1 MMLELKGFK
10 GLTEIE
16 FTHAVLAA
24 ISEVFTLQEKK
35 YVGKT
40 RLMNLV
46 AFTADN
52 LDFPLTRGWYMYGY
66 FAPLPNQ
73 WISRLFEVYQT
84 FERFPDL
91 QPMCGDTLW
100 DAIKN
105 TVLSLKSYFIK
116 DQNDFDEWVHQKMAP
131 HPYRAYYMYETLFY
145 NALDHIQGAVSNKE
159 FILSDF
165 NKIVT
170 NLEHSLAYV
179 ENTKALELFF
189 DYVSFWEL
197 LILRIQKRGITP
209 QMEPYIT
216 YLIALYDELLRPAL
230 TPYEKTLQGMNAEQ
244 EKEIFKRRV
253 KADLN
258 RFKEELEF
266 LEDMARSFSLLAT
279 FEEIRDEL
287 GQRTAAW
294 DEGKKRDFKTI
305 LEELMG
311 GSSWQR

>member
-52 LDFPLTRGWYMYGY
+52 LNFPLTRGWYMYGY

-73 WISRLFEVYQT
+73 WISRLFAVYQT

-105 TVLSLKSYFIK
+105 MVLSLNHISY
-116 DQNDFDEWVHQKMAP
+116 
-131 HPYRAYYMYETLFY
+131 
-145 NALDHIQGAVSNKE
+145 
-159 FILSDF
+159 
-165 NKIVT
+165 KI
-170 NLEHSLAYV
+170 
-179 ENTKALELFF
+179 
-189 DYVSFWEL
+189 
-197 LILRIQKRGITP
+197 R
-209 QMEPYIT
+209 
-216 YLIALYDELLRPAL
+216 
-230 TPYEKTLQGMNAEQ
+230 
-244 EKEIFKRRV
+244 
-253 KADLN
+253 
-258 RFKEELEF
+258 
-266 LEDMARSFSLLAT
+266 
-279 FEEIRDEL
+279 
-287 GQRTAAW
+287 
-294 DEGKKRDFKTI
+294 TI
-305 LEELMG
+305 LMNGCIKKWLHSPTGRTTRLRHFFTMH
-311 GSSWQR
+311 